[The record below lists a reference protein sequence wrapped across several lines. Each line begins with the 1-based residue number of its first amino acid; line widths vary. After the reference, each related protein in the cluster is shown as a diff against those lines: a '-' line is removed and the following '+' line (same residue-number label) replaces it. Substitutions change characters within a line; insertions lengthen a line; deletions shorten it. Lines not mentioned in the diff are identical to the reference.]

1 MPVDSWANLQ
11 FAFHEQECFAVQGG
25 ARGSL
30 LQNRANLGKSNIM
43 MQGRLFIARHGETVF
58 NAAGRMQ
65 GQYHVHTPLTKRG
78 FEQADDMGRSLASWL
93 GTRQALS
100 LWSSSA
106 GRALQTL
113 AIIAE
118 HIEADWHS
126 VTADDRLQEIDVGTW
141 SGRSYSEITNEIGAF
156 VDPSRGLFTVR
167 PPEGEWYDDVA
178 SRLTSWIAD
187 TAQERGDRL
196 VLMHGMSARVLR
208 GILLGLPV
216 DPEFGAP
223 IAPNLPQG
231 TLVMVGNGH
240 EKIIHSGDGV
250 SHA

>member
-1 MPVDSWANLQ
+1 
-11 FAFHEQECFAVQGG
+11 
-25 ARGSL
+25 
-30 LQNRANLGKSNIM
+30 M

-65 GQYHVHTPLTKRG
+65 GQFHVHTPLTRRG
-78 FEQADDMGRSLASWL
+78 FDQADKMGRGLAGWL

-100 LWSSSA
+100 LWSSTA

-118 HIEADWHS
+118 HIEADWHE
-126 VTADDRLQEIDVGTW
+126 TIADDRLQEIDVGEW
-141 SGRSYSEITNEIGAF
+141 SGRSYAEIGAEIGDF
-156 VDPSRGLFTVR
+156 VDRDAGLFTVR
-167 PPEGEWYDDVA
+167 PPGGEWYDDVA
-178 SRLTSWIAD
+178 ARLTSWISD
-187 TAQERGDRL
+187 TGRERGDRL

-208 GILLGLPV
+208 GILLGLPI
-216 DPEFGAP
+216 DPRYGAP

-231 TLVMVGNGH
+231 TLVMIGNGI

-250 SHA
+250 THA

>member
-1 MPVDSWANLQ
+1 
-11 FAFHEQECFAVQGG
+11 
-25 ARGSL
+25 
-30 LQNRANLGKSNIM
+30 M

-58 NAAGRMQ
+58 NATGRMQ
-65 GQYHVHTPLTKRG
+65 GQFHIHTPLTKRG
-78 FEQADDMGRSLASWL
+78 FDQADQMGRSLAAWL

-100 LWSSSA
+100 LWSSTA

-126 VTADDRLQEIDVGTW
+126 VVADDRLQEIDVGDW
-141 SGRSYSEITNEIGAF
+141 SGRSYAEIAAEIGDF
-156 VDPSRGLFTVR
+156 VDRGEGLFSVR
-167 PPEGEWYDDVA
+167 PPGGEGYDDVA
-178 SRLTSWIAD
+178 ARLNSWIAD
-187 TAQERGDRL
+187 TAHERGDRL

-216 DPEFGAP
+216 DPRYGAP

-231 TLVMVGNGH
+231 TLVMVGNGQ

-250 SHA
+250 AHA